1 MFFVYLVL
9 TDLFCYYMLFFI
21 NDKTYKMSKKRT
33 VIINLRID
41 QEDHNIIA
49 DIAQKEARPINN
61 HYRMI
66 TGKWINENTDFE
78 SVFVEKNKQVV
89 ATDDLIDSKV
99 KMLNVSLRLDE
110 HDYDVIKERATKDA
124 RSFNMQVRYMLGKYI
139 ELTGDKSA
147 VFGDV
152 SKDNKYKD
160 NWSEGF

>member
-1 MFFVYLVL
+1 
-9 TDLFCYYMLFFI
+9 MLSFI
-21 NDKTYKMSKKRT
+21 NDRIYKMSKKRT

-78 SVFVEKNKQVV
+78 SAFIQKDRQ
-89 ATDDLIDSKV
+89 IDVSADIDAI
-99 KMLNVSLRLDE
+99 KMINVSIRIDE
-110 HDYDVIKERATKDA
+110 HDYNVITELAKKDA
-124 RSFNMQVRYMLGKYI
+124 RSLTGQIRYMLGKYI
-139 ELTGDKSA
+139 EQNGGRSA

>member
-1 MFFVYLVL
+1 
-9 TDLFCYYMLFFI
+9 
-21 NDKTYKMSKKRT
+21 
-33 VIINLRID
+33 
-41 QEDHNIIA
+41 
-49 DIAQKEARPINN
+49 
-61 HYRMI
+61 MI